1 MRDPHRPPPL
11 RPTSWGLHF
20 KNEDEEGSVAHAWFF
35 FIGFILFPLWWYA
48 SFAPIP
54 RTRRVGGT
62 DTEKAVTIDD
72 PQVEHGEWSCYHRV
86 LRFVR
91 LQWADSF
98 VLLLKMLD
106 HGDLGVVS
114 WP

>member
-1 MRDPHRPPPL
+1 MRDPHRPPPV

-20 KNEDEEGSVAHAWFF
+20 KNEDEEGSVMHAWFF

-72 PQVEHGEWSCYHRV
+72 PQVEHGEWCYLWFFLSMLWCADRV
-86 LRFVR
+86 VCLLRCSS
-91 LQWADSF
+91 LAI
-98 VLLLKMLD
+98 
-106 HGDLGVVS
+106 
-114 WP
+114 